1 MNIGVYTLI
10 ITAIILLPQSQT
22 TFPTG
27 HYYSHSELS
36 QLLTLLNNSDQCR
49 NISQLFSV
57 GQSVEGRD
65 LWVMRLTHCAHMDP
79 TMDGFPG
86 RPRFKYIG
94 NMHGDETV
102 GRQIL
107 IYLIQLICE
116 THLTDPRIA
125 WLIHSTDIY
134 IMPSMNPDGFEASS
148 EGQCEGGHRNNA
160 DGVDLNR
167 NFPDQFAARRV
178 LHTQP
183 ETRAVMRWITSGHFV
198 LSANLH
204 GGAVVASYAYDDSAS
219 HIRSGAYSGAPD
231 DATFRL
237 LARSYAQAHASMSA
251 PGDRCA
257 PGERFAGGITNG
269 AYWYELVGGMQDYN
283 YAVGGCMEITIELS
297 CCKYPKADTLAGHW
311 RDNREAL
318 ITYVEQTQIGV
329 RGFVR
334 DQEDHEIAGAV
345 VAVSGIDYN
354 ITTHIYGDYWRLL
367 SPGTYNITASHKDF
381 DPLSVLDVIVQTGP
395 GIEVNFTLYPP
406 SQNSPINDTNTN
418 MAIDNVP
425 PVIAENAPHDFNYH
439 DYNSL
444 KDYLAYYHS
453 KCSNIT
459 SFYSIGN
466 SVQNR
471 GLYVIE
477 FSDNPGEHEL
487 GEPEFKY
494 VANLRGDDAI
504 GRELL
509 LLLVQRLCEGYLT
522 DPEITQLIR
531 TTRIHIL
538 PSVNPDG
545 FEKAFNEYKQMGE
558 ISYDF
563 SDAQNNVK
571 GVNLMTDLNPE
582 RDFQH
587 QPETQ
592 AMLDWLKSTPFSLS
606 GILRG
611 GNPFAV
617 SYPLYWFAN
626 DGYPNTDYDDAF
638 QHLASVYVEGVTSEG
653 KLNNCDN
660 SDKTS
665 PHDWIANGYRW
676 SPSKNTLPDY
686 EYLYNLCFEL
696 TIDVSCLHFPSEKD
710 IQGIWGAHSKSL
722 VSFISAAQSGISG
735 VILDRDG
742 SPIYNASVQI
752 AGRSKFFSTTEL
764 GEFWILAPPG
774 DYMLIV
780 GHLYYHT
787 KAANVTLV
795 SGVGNFSNMTLE
807 SRHVTQNSN
816 GHALLA
822 TLLALTIALIL
833 LVYFALCML
842 WLYYFFFVSIY
853 SWRHPKLARVRREI
867 SRMKKNKTTRKDGF
881 HRITASDS
889 ETD

>member
-10 ITAIILLPQSQT
+10 ITGVILFPLYH
-22 TFPTG
+22 TFPTD
-27 HYYSHSELS
+27 HYYSHSELT
-36 QLLTLLNNSDQCR
+36 QLLTQLNNSDECR

-57 GQSVEGRD
+57 GQSVHGRD
-65 LWVMRLTHCAHMDP
+65 QWVMRLTHCAYMDP

-116 THLTDPRIA
+116 KHSTDPRIS

-134 IMPSMNPDGFEASS
+134 IMPSMNPDGFEASP

-167 NFPDQFAARRV
+167 NFPDQFAPKRV
-178 LHTQP
+178 LRMQP
-183 ETRAVMRWITSGHFV
+183 ETRALINWINTGHFV

-204 GGAVVASYAYDDSAS
+204 GGAVVASYGYDDSAD
-219 HIRSGAYSGAPD
+219 HFTSGSYSRAPD

-237 LARSYAQAHASMSA
+237 LASSYAQAHATMSVA
-251 PGDRCA
+251 GAKC
-257 PGERFAGGITNG
+257 GNNEKFEGGITNG
-269 AYWYELVGGMQDYN
+269 AFWYELVGGMQDYN
-283 YAVGGCMEITIELS
+283 YVVGGCLEITIELS
-297 CCKYPKADTLAGHW
+297 CCKYPQASTLTGHW
-311 RDNREAL
+311 EDNREAL
-318 ITYVEQTQIGV
+318 VKYIEQTQIGV
-329 RGFVR
+329 RGFVQ
-334 DQEDHEIAGAV
+334 DQEGHEIEGAII
-345 VAVSGIDYN
+345 AVSGIDYN

-367 SPGTYNITASHKDF
+367 SPGMYNITASHADF
-381 DPLSVLDVIVQTGP
+381 DPLMILSVIVPIGP

-418 MAIDNVP
+418 LAINNVP
-425 PVIAENAPHDFNYH
+425 TDLTESAPHDFNYH
-439 DYNSL
+439 GYDSL
-444 KDYLAYYHS
+444 KEYLAYYHS

-471 GLYVIE
+471 FLYVIE
-477 FSDNPGEHEL
+477 FSDYPGEHEL

-509 LLLVQRLCEGYLT
+509 LLLVQRLCDGYLV
-522 DPEITQLIR
+522 DPEITQLIH

-545 FEKAFNEYKQMGE
+545 FENAFNEYKQMGE
-558 ISYDF
+558 ITYDF

-571 GVNLMTDLNPE
+571 GVNLMTDLDPSP
-582 RDFQH
+582 DFRH

-626 DGYPNTDYDDAF
+626 DGTSNTDFDDAF
-638 QHLASVYVEGVTSEG
+638 QHLASVYVGSMTSEG
-653 KLNNCDN
+653 QVDTCDN

-665 PHDWIANGYRW
+665 PQDWTTHGYKW
-676 SPSKNTLPDY
+676 SPSKNSLPDY
-686 EYLYNLCFEL
+686 EYLYNQCFDL

-710 IQGIWGAHSKSL
+710 IQGIWRAHSQSM
-722 VSFISAAQSGISG
+722 VSFISAAQRGISG
-735 VILDRDG
+735 LILDRDNR
-742 SPIYNASVQI
+742 PIYNASVQI
-752 AGRSKFFSTTEL
+752 AGRNPFFSTTEL
-764 GEFWILAPPG
+764 GEFWILVPPG
-774 DYMLIV
+774 HYMLIV

-787 KAANVTLV
+787 KAANVTLTS
-795 SGVGNFSNMTLE
+795 SGTTNFANMTLE

-816 GHALLA
+816 DHALLA

-833 LVYFALCML
+833 LVYCALCLL
-842 WLYYFFFVSIY
+842 WLYYFFFVSLY
-853 SWRHPKLARVRREI
+853 SRKYPKLARVRREF
-867 SRMKKNKTTRKDGF
+867 SRIKKNKTTRKDGF

-889 ETD
+889 ESD

>member
-1 MNIGVYTLI
+1 MNIWVYALVTF
-10 ITAIILLPQSQT
+10 AVILSHSLC
-22 TFPTG
+22 TFPTN
-27 HYYSHSELS
+27 HYYSHSELT
-36 QLLTLLNNSDQCR
+36 QLLTLLNNSEQCR

-57 GQSVEGRD
+57 GQSVNGRD

-116 THLTDPRIA
+116 KHATDPRIA

-134 IMPSMNPDGFEASS
+134 ILPSMNPDGFEASS
-148 EGQCEGGHRNNA
+148 EGQCDGGHRENA

-167 NFPDQFAARRV
+167 NFPDQFSLRRV

-183 ETRAVMRWITSGHFV
+183 ETRALMQWIIDGHFV

-204 GGAVVASYAYDDSAS
+204 GGAVVASYPYDDSAA
-219 HIRSGAYSGAPD
+219 HRSSGVYSRAPD

-251 PGDRCA
+251 PGDRC
-257 PGERFAGGITNG
+257 GRERFKWGITNG

-283 YAVGGCMEITIELS
+283 YAMGGCMEITIELS
-297 CCKYPKADTLAGHW
+297 CCKYPNADTLSGHW
-311 RDNREAL
+311 ADNKEAL
-318 ITYVEQTQIGV
+318 LTYIEQTRIGV

-334 DQEDHEIAGAV
+334 DQEGHEVEGAV
-345 VAVSGIDYN
+345 ISVFGIAYN
-354 ITTHIYGDYWRLL
+354 VTTHIYGDYWRLL
-367 SPGTYNITASHKDF
+367 SPARYNITAHHRDF
-381 DPLSVLDVIVQTGP
+381 DPVTKLNVIVPTGP
-395 GIEVNFTLYPP
+395 GIEVNFTLFPL
-406 SQNSPINDTNTN
+406 SQNSPINDIDTN
-418 MAIDNVP
+418 MAINNVP
-425 PVIAENAPHDFNYH
+425 SHIAENAPHDFNYH

-471 GLYVIE
+471 FLYVIE

-509 LLLVQRLCEGYLT
+509 LLLVQRLCNGYLV

-531 TTRIHIL
+531 STRIHIL

-582 RDFQH
+582 RDFRH

-606 GILRG
+606 GVLRG

-626 DGYPNTDYDDAF
+626 DGYSNTDYDDVF
-638 QHLASVYVEGVTSEG
+638 QHLSSVYVDSVTSEG
-653 KLNNCDN
+653 KINNCDN

-665 PHDWIANGYRW
+665 PIGWVANGYKW

-686 EYLYNLCFEL
+686 EYLYNMCFEL

-710 IQGIWGAHSKSL
+710 IQGIWRAHSQSL
-722 VSFISAAQSGISG
+722 VSFISAAQGAISG

-742 SPIYNASVQI
+742 RPIYNASVQI
-752 AGRSKFFSTTEL
+752 AGRNKFFSTTEL
-764 GEFWILAPPG
+764 GEFWILVPPG
-774 DYMLIV
+774 HYMLIV

-787 KAANVTLV
+787 KAANVTLTS
-795 SGVGNFSNMTLE
+795 SGIINFTNMTLE

-816 GHALLA
+816 DHALLA

-833 LVYFALCML
+833 LVYCALCML
-842 WLYYFFFVSIY
+842 WLYYFFFVSLY

-867 SRMKKNKTTRKDGF
+867 SRMKNKNTRKDGF